1 LSRVT
6 HIPVGP
12 IDPRRFASVL
22 SAAQYRDLLELIS
35 RSNTALRGRVIWN
48 VNSTASGGGVAEL
61 LRPLLG
67 YSRGAGVDA
76 RWAVIE
82 GDPTFFA
89 ITKRLHNRLHGFR
102 GDGGELGE
110 TEHALYL
117 RALSGAAEEL
127 APLVCAGDVV
137 ILHDPQTAGLVSAV
151 KRTGAMVI
159 WRCHVG
165 RDRGNR
171 YTRDAWNFLN
181 RYTLAADAYVFSRP
195 EYVWNSLPGE
205 QTTIIQPSIDAFSPK
220 NQDQSTAQ
228 TLAILSR
235 AGIVPDHATE
245 ATFTRFDGT
254 PGRVDRRA
262 EMIEERPLDP
272 EDPLVTQ
279 ISRWDR
285 LKDPVGVLSAFAE
298 YVHGPTS
305 AHLVLAGPAADS
317 VSDDPEGAEVLAS
330 VRRVWERLP
339 TDLRRHV
346 HLASLPM
353 DDQEENAAVVNA
365 LQRHSRVVLQKS
377 LAEGFGLTVAEAMWK
392 ERPVVASRVGG
403 IQDQIVD
410 GESGV
415 LISDPRRRDEFGSA
429 IAGLLRHPRRAEAI
443 GRAAR
448 LRVRDHFLGPHHL
461 ERYFQLL
468 ERLISG
474 PGNG

>member
-1 LSRVT
+1 MDANLSRLT
-6 HIPVGP
+6 HVPVGP
-12 IDPRRFASVL
+12 IDPHRFESVL
-22 SAAQYRDLLELIS
+22 SAPQYQDLLELIR
-35 RSNTALRGRVIWN
+35 RSHRALRGRVIWN

-67 YSRGAGVDA
+67 YSRAAGVDA
-76 RWAVIE
+76 RWEVID
-82 GDPTFFA
+82 GDPAFFA
-89 ITKRLHNRLHGFR
+89 VTKRLHNQLHGFR
-102 GDGGELGE
+102 GDGGELGRA
-110 TEHALYL
+110 EHRVYS
-117 RALSGAAEEL
+117 RALSGVAEEL
-127 APLVCAGDVV
+127 VPLVRAGDVV
-137 ILHDPQTAGLVSAV
+137 ILHDPQTAGLIEAV
-151 KRTGAMVI
+151 KRTGAIVI

-171 YTRDAWNFLN
+171 YTGHAWEFLHG
-181 RYTLAADAYVFSRP
+181 YTLGADAYVFSRP
-195 EYVWNSLPGE
+195 EFVWNGLSESL
-205 QTTIIQPSIDAFSPK
+205 TAIIQPSIDAFSPK
-220 NQDQSTAQ
+220 NQDQSPSQ
-228 TLAILSR
+228 SLAILSR

-262 EMIEERPLDP
+262 TMIQEAPLDP
-272 EDPLVTQ
+272 EDTLVTQ

-298 YVHGPTS
+298 YVHGPTG

-317 VSDDPEGAEVLAS
+317 VSDDPEGLEVLAS

-339 TDLRRHV
+339 TDLRRCV

-353 DDQEENAAVVNA
+353 ADQEENAAIVNA
-365 LQRHSRVVLQKS
+365 LQRHSRIVVQKS

-410 GESGV
+410 GESGI

-429 IAGLLRHPRRAEAI
+429 IAGLLTDPKRADAI

-448 LRVRDHFLGPHHL
+448 LRVRDHFLGPYHL
-461 ERYFQLL
+461 ERYF
-468 ERLISG
+468 RLIQRLIG
-474 PGNG
+474 G